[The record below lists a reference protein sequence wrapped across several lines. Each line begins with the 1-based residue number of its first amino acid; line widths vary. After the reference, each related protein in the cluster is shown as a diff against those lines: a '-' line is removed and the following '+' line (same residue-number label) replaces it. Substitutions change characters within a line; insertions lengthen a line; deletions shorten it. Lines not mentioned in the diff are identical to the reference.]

1 MHDLPFILHH
11 LSFIIPPKTFR
22 RTKLFYRTTI
32 LTSMNWKTFL
42 SKIHFRMITAKE
54 VVEFS
59 ERMIARWRQ
68 VIEKAQHTYYRI
80 TIMNNDTFEEMGAY
94 RLSLMN
100 VYVWTSSILVG
111 LTLLVSAAIVLTP
124 LKKYLPGY
132 GGVSGRAIYALSD
145 QLDALERKT
154 KAQDT
159 YNKQF
164 KKLLV
169 GEVESIDKI
178 PMDFDKIP
186 DSLMEIDP
194 SEVELALRQKVS
206 AGSFFPKD
214 PKDTP
219 TRSALA
225 ASFAGNSKENAMVL
239 NAPVAGTISLEFGVN
254 QKHFGMDIV
263 APKNAPVM
271 AAADGFVVMSDW
283 TQETGNTICIQH
295 VNNMVTFY
303 KHNERNLK
311 KVGDKVKMG
320 EAIAVIGNTGEQ
332 TSGPHLHFE
341 LWQNGLPL
349 NPKLYIKF

>member
-1 MHDLPFILHH
+1 MD
-11 LSFIIPPKTFR
+11 
-22 RTKLFYRTTI
+22 
-32 LTSMNWKTFL
+32 WKSL
-42 SKIHFRMITAKE
+42 QSKIHFRMITAKE
-54 VVEFS
+54 VVEFF
-59 ERMIARWRQ
+59 ERTATRWRQ
-68 VIEKAQHTYYRI
+68 IIEKAKHTYYRI

-132 GGVSGRAIYALSD
+132 GGASGRAIYALSD

-169 GEVESIDKI
+169 GEVESIDKV

-194 SEVELALRQKVS
+194 SESEFALRKKVS

-219 TRSALA
+219 AAGQLA
-225 ASFAGNSKENAMVL
+225 GFVAGDKGDSKPIVFNT
-239 NAPVAGTISLEFGVN
+239 PVRGTISLEFALN
-254 QKHFGMDIV
+254 QKHFGVDIV
-263 APKNAPVM
+263 APKNTPVT
-271 AAADGFVVMSDW
+271 AAADGFVVLSDW

-295 VNNMVTFY
+295 INNMVTFY
-303 KHNERNLK
+303 KHNDKNLK
-311 KVGDKVKMG
+311 KVGDKVTLG
-320 EAIAVIGNTGEQ
+320 EQIAVIGNTGEQ

-341 LWQNGLPL
+341 LWQNGVAM

>member
-1 MHDLPFILHH
+1 
-11 LSFIIPPKTFR
+11 
-22 RTKLFYRTTI
+22 
-32 LTSMNWKTFL
+32 
-42 SKIHFRMITAKE
+42 MITAKE
-54 VVEFS
+54 VVEFF
-59 ERMIARWRQ
+59 ERVATRIRQ

-169 GEVESIDKI
+169 GEVESMDKV

-194 SEVELALRQKVS
+194 SETELALRQKVS
-206 AGSFFPKD
+206 SGNLFPKD
-214 PKDTP
+214 SKDTLS
-219 TRSALA
+219 TNLLA
-225 ASFAGNSKENAMVL
+225 GFMAQDKDNLKPIVFNS
-239 NAPVAGTISLEFGVN
+239 PVHGTVSLEFDLN
-254 QKHFGMDIV
+254 QKHFGVDIV
-263 APKNAPVM
+263 APKNTPVT
-271 AAADGFVVMSDW
+271 AAADGFVVLSDW
-283 TQETGNTICIQH
+283 TQATGNTICIQH
-295 VNNMVTFY
+295 INNIVTFY
-303 KHNERNLK
+303 KHNEKNLK
-311 KVGDKVKMG
+311 KVGDKVKAG
-320 EAIAVIGNTGEQ
+320 ERIAVIGNTGEQ

-341 LWQNGLPL
+341 LWQNGTPM
-349 NPKLYIKF
+349 NPKSYIKF

>member
-1 MHDLPFILHH
+1 MD
-11 LSFIIPPKTFR
+11 
-22 RTKLFYRTTI
+22 
-32 LTSMNWKTFL
+32 WKSL
-42 SKIHFRMITAKE
+42 QSKIHFRMITAKE
-54 VVEFS
+54 VVEFF
-59 ERMIARWRQ
+59 ERTATRWRQ
-68 VIEKAQHTYYRI
+68 IIEKAKHTYYRI

-132 GGVSGRAIYALSD
+132 GGASGRAIYALSD

-169 GEVESIDKI
+169 GEVESIDKV

-194 SEVELALRQKVS
+194 SETELALRKKVS

-219 TRSALA
+219 AAGQLA
-225 ASFAGNSKENAMVL
+225 GFIVGDKNDSKPIVFNT
-239 NAPVAGTISLEFGVN
+239 PVRGTISLEFGLN
-254 QKHFGMDIV
+254 QKHFGVDIV
-263 APKNAPVM
+263 APKNTPVT

-303 KHNERNLK
+303 KHNDKNLK
-311 KVGDKVKMG
+311 KVGDKVTVG
-320 EAIAVIGNTGEQ
+320 EQIAVIGNTGEQ

-341 LWQNGLPL
+341 LWQNGVPM

>member
-1 MHDLPFILHH
+1 MD
-11 LSFIIPPKTFR
+11 
-22 RTKLFYRTTI
+22 
-32 LTSMNWKTFL
+32 WKSL
-42 SKIHFRMITAKE
+42 QSKIHFRMITAKE
-54 VVEFS
+54 VVEFF
-59 ERMIARWRQ
+59 ERAAARTRQ
-68 VIEKAQHTYYRI
+68 IIEKAKHTYYRI

-132 GGVSGRAIYALSD
+132 GGASGRAIYALSD

-169 GEVESIDKI
+169 GEVESIDKV

-194 SEVELALRQKVS
+194 SESEFALRKKVS

-214 PKDTP
+214 SKDTP
-219 TRSALA
+219 AAGQLA
-225 ASFAGNSKENAMVL
+225 GFIAQDKGDSKPIVFNT
-239 NAPVAGTISLEFGVN
+239 PVNGTISLEFGLN
-254 QKHFGMDIV
+254 QKHFGVDIV
-263 APKNAPVM
+263 APKNTPVT

-303 KHNERNLK
+303 KHNDKNLK
-311 KVGDKVKMG
+311 KVGDKVKVG
-320 EAIAVIGNTGEQ
+320 EPIAVIGNTGEQ

-341 LWQNGLPL
+341 LWQNGVPM